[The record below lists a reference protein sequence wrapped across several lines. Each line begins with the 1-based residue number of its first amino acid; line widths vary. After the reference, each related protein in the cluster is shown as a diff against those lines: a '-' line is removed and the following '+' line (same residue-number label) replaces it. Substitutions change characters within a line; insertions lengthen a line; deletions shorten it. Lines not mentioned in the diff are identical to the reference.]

1 MMTEYQRTLVEENLD
16 LLDRLILK
24 HIGVSGRALQ
34 TYEDYYQIGSEAL
47 CRAAMQYDPTR
58 GPFAPLGWRYA
69 YNAIIDHC
77 RKQQQVNQSISIVT
91 DEDGENDFLFDMH
104 PVFDEVDDKLYG
116 DEINAA
122 MAACKN
128 KYSGVILKGIVALEL
143 KALGYSSRE
152 IAEQHGSTV
161 NNVNAWIARA
171 RSVLKTDPLIQP
183 FLQA

>member
-47 CRAAMQYDPTR
+47 CRAAMQYDPSR

-77 RKQQQVNQSISIVT
+77 RKQQQVNQDVYKRQVIGQKVT
-91 DEDGENDFLFDMH
+91 GKNGTAIWTGLKSGTYILE
-104 PVFDEVDDKLYG
+104 EVDPADGL
-116 DEINAA
+116 
-122 MAACKN
+122 
-128 KYSGVILKGIVALEL
+128 S
-143 KALGYSSRE
+143 
-152 IAEQHGSTV
+152 
-161 NNVNAWIARA
+161 
-171 RSVLKTDPLIQP
+171 LIHI
-183 FLQA
+183 

>member
-47 CRAAMQYDPTR
+47 CRAAMQYDPSR

-77 RKQQQVNQSISIVT
+77 RKQQQVNHSISIVT
-91 DEDGENDFLFDMH
+91 DEDGE
-104 PVFDEVDDKLYG
+104 
-116 DEINAA
+116 NAA

-128 KYSGVILKGIVALEL
+128 KYSGVILKGIEALEL

>member
-47 CRAAMQYDPTR
+47 CRAAMQYDPSR

-91 DEDGENDFLFDMH
+91 DEDGEN
-104 PVFDEVDDKLYG
+104 E
-116 DEINAA
+116 
-122 MAACKN
+122 
-128 KYSGVILKGIVALEL
+128 
-143 KALGYSSRE
+143 
-152 IAEQHGSTV
+152 
-161 NNVNAWIARA
+161 
-171 RSVLKTDPLIQP
+171 
-183 FLQA
+183 

>member
-47 CRAAMQYDPTR
+47 CRAAMQYDPSR

-104 PVFDEVDDKLYG
+104 PVFDL
-116 DEINAA
+116 
-122 MAACKN
+122 
-128 KYSGVILKGIVALEL
+128 S
-143 KALGYSSRE
+143 
-152 IAEQHGSTV
+152 
-161 NNVNAWIARA
+161 
-171 RSVLKTDPLIQP
+171 LIHI
-183 FLQA
+183 

>member
-1 MMTEYQRTLVEENLD
+1 MNTHFIAT
-16 LLDRLILK
+16 K
-24 HIGVSGRALQ
+24 
-34 TYEDYYQIGSEAL
+34 
-47 CRAAMQYDPTR
+47 
-58 GPFAPLGWRYA
+58 
-69 YNAIIDHC
+69 
-77 RKQQQVNQSISIVT
+77 
-91 DEDGENDFLFDMH
+91 
-104 PVFDEVDDKLYG
+104 VDDKLYG

-128 KYSGVILKGIVALEL
+128 KYSGVILKGIEALEL

-171 RSVLKTDPLIQP
+171 RSVLKADPLIQS